1 SGLLNW
7 ICRIEFVDFDAAV
20 VGIDGCFNGIA
31 DVANLIRDQ
40 TLLGAFS
47 NQRIRSRFSQS
58 FALRVR
64 EAIQR
69 RVTIDDPLDA
79 PINDRWVAL
88 GVSRQP
94 RSDLFH
100 ALAWVTVI
108 ENTRF

>member
-47 NQRIRSRFSQS
+47 IQRIRSRFSQA
-58 FALRVR
+58 FALRAR
-64 EAIQR
+64 EAVQR

-79 PINDRWVAL
+79 PTNDRWVDL
-88 GVSRQP
+88 GVSGKP
-94 RSDLFH
+94 RCEYFH
-100 ALAWVTVI
+100 ELAWAKII
-108 ENTRF
+108 E